1 MNQLLFNSIVEKY
14 VLYSISFFFLKLFV
28 NTNAMIFLILQM
40 SVTLADKLKT
50 KESLL

>member
-1 MNQLLFNSIVEKY
+1 MNQLLFNSIVERY
-14 VLYSISFFFLKLFV
+14 VLYSISFFLV